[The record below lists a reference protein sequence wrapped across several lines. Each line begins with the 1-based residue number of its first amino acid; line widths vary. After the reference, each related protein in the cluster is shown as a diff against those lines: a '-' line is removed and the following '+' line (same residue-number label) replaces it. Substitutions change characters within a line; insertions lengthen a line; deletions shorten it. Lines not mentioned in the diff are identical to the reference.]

1 MKILGIIQA
10 RLDST
15 RLPEKVLLKIQ
26 GKTILEHIISRVKC
40 SKYINQIV
48 VATTINKSEDVL
60 VDFIKTNSLCDVF
73 RGSVDN
79 VLERFFLCAKKYNAD
94 IIVRITADDPI
105 KDSEIIDIA
114 VKKIL
119 DNEKLDYCS
128 NTVKPTYPEGLDIEV
143 FRFSALLKTYNEA
156 KLKSEQE
163 HVTPYIW
170 KHPEIFNIENFEY
183 KENLSSWRWTL
194 DKSEDFEFMKII
206 YKNLYDKNKIFSY
219 KDVIKFIKSNPEVL
233 KINSG
238 TIRNEG
244 YLKSINEELNNGNKK

>member
-10 RLDST
+10 RLGST
-15 RLPEKVLLKIQ
+15 RLAGKVLLKIKD
-26 GKTILEHIISRVKC
+26 KTVLEHIIDRVKC
-40 SKYINQIV
+40 SKYINQVV
-48 VATTINKSEDVL
+48 VATTIDLSDDIL
-60 VDFIKTNSLCDVF
+60 VDYIKSNSLCDVF

-79 VLERFFLCAKKYNAD
+79 VLERFYLCAEKYKAD
-94 IIVRITADDPI
+94 IIVRITADDPL

-114 VKKIL
+114 IKKIL

-128 NTVKPTYPEGLDIEV
+128 NTINPTYPEGLDIEV
-143 FRFSALLKTYNEA
+143 FRFSALKKTYNEV
-156 KLKSEQE
+156 KLKSEKE

-206 YKNLYDKNKIFSY
+206 YENLYDKNKMFSY
-219 KDVIKFIKSNPEVL
+219 RDVIKFIKNNPEVL

-244 YLKSINEELNNGNKK
+244 YMKSINEESK